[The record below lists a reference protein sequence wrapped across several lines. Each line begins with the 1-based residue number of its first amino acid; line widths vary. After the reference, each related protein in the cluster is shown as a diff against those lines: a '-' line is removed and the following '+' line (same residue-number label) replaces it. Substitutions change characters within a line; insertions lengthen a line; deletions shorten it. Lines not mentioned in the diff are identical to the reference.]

1 MHPAF
6 LRVGLLFERAWQAA
20 LIIVLFAVVIV
31 GGLQVFN
38 RFVFN
43 VSLSWS
49 EEFQRYGQAWL
60 VFLGIPVAYA
70 KAMHIGTDFFVK
82 KLPPAAQRLIAR
94 MIDAVWIAVGIVFMV
109 SGYRIMTV
117 GMNQYSPGL
126 GLSMGI
132 VYSIIVVSGVYIAV
146 MGAIRLWTGQRSSVV
161 AGDI

>member
-20 LIIVLFAVVIV
+20 LIIVLGAVVIV

-60 VFLGIPVAYA
+60 VFLGIPVAYT
-70 KAMHIGTDFFVK
+70 KAMHIGTDFFVQR
-82 KLPPAAQRLIAR
+82 LPPAAGLVLSRA
-94 MIDAVWIAVGIVFMV
+94 IDICWIVLGGVFIV
-109 SGYRIMTV
+109 SGYRIMTM
-117 GMNQYSPGL
+117 GMNQMSPGL
-126 GLSMGI
+126 GVSMGL
-132 VYSIIVVSGVYIAV
+132 VYSIIVVSGIYLVVLGAV
-146 MGAIRLWTGQRSSVV
+146 RFWTGQRSGVV
-161 AGDI
+161 SGDI